1 MPVHRVA
8 ARCTGMVLASM
19 SAAETGVPVGRT
31 AEGWRAMQIPGLAG
45 ISPLDL
51 GKRAVKGFLGHD
63 MATYAA
69 ALAYSAL
76 FSLFPFL
83 IFFIALLGFLH
94 IPQFFD
100 WLLQQGREALPA
112 SAFSLLETTVS
123 EIQGRASGG
132 LLSVG
137 IVTAIWGASSGV
149 RALMNALNVAY
160 EIEET
165 RAAWKKYLYS
175 VLYTI
180 GLAAMLICMTAL
192 MLIGPRSMDWLAG
205 QIGFGSAFVTVWTIA
220 RWPVLVILMMLI
232 LALVYYVAPNVK
244 QPFRLITPGSV
255 TAVVIWLLASIGL
268 SIYIGN
274 FANYS
279 ATYGSLGGA
288 VILLFYLYVSSA
300 VLLLGAE
307 VNVEIHKVKLGQP
320 VPDDQSGEEHAA
332 KGAGDDDLTLIHHR
346 HQGGVTSS

>member
-1 MPVHRVA
+1 
-8 ARCTGMVLASM
+8 
-19 SAAETGVPVGRT
+19 
-31 AEGWRAMQIPGLAG
+31 MQIPGLAG
-45 ISPLDL
+45 ISPIEL

-63 MATYAA
+63 MTTYAA

-100 WLLQQGREALPA
+100 WLLEQGQQALPA

-123 EIQGRASGG
+123 EIQGQANGG

-160 EIEET
+160 GIEET

-175 VLYTI
+175 VIYTI
-180 GLAAMLICMTAL
+180 GLATMIIGMTAL
-192 MLIGPRSMDWLAG
+192 MLLGPQSMDWLAG
-205 QIGFGSAFVTVWTIA
+205 QLHLGSVFVTVWNIG
-220 RWPVLVILMMLI
+220 RWPVLVLLMILI
-232 LALVYYVAPNVK
+232 VALVYYVAPNVK
-244 QPFRLITPGSV
+244 QSFRLISPGSV
-255 TAVVIWLLASIGL
+255 VAVVLWLLASIGL
-268 SIYIGN
+268 SIYVSN
-274 FANYS
+274 FSNYS
-279 ATYGSLGGA
+279 ATYGSLAGV
-288 VILLFYLYVSSA
+288 VILLFYLYVSAS

-307 VNVEIHKVKLGQP
+307 VNVVVYKAKIGQP
-320 VPDDQSGEEHAA
+320 VPDDQSGETHAA
-332 KGAGDDDLTLIHHR
+332 KADSDGDLTLIHHR
-346 HQGGVTSS
+346 PQGGTAEE